1 MRSRV
6 TQEGYTWQLA
16 HASHR
21 GESHAEGEPGG
32 DAALTLIEGEA
43 VALVVSDGAGSAM
56 FPHLGS
62 REAVRAF
69 AESVQRLVWDGATV
83 HDAGVPAMVAA
94 RVHRAV
100 VDHALGWECFPR
112 DLACT
117 LVGAVLTPQGGW
129 ALQLGDGAC
138 VVRCQGQYH
147 TMLEPDHGEFINQT
161 CFLTDDDWDQRLR
174 WTPVPADVD
183 AVYLVTDGLQ
193 DLVLQYPDR
202 KPHPVFFDRV
212 TEAVLSPEADAWLA
226 AMLASEAVAR
236 RTDDDRSI
244 SVAVRPAVGGSA

>member
-1 MRSRV
+1 MNSMPPTNVR
-6 TQEGYTWQLA
+6 WHLA
-16 HASHR
+16 QGSHR

-32 DAALTLIEGEA
+32 DAALTLGAGELT
-43 VALVVSDGAGSAM
+43 ALVVSDGAGSAL

-62 REAVRAF
+62 REAARSFIEA
-69 AESVQRLVWDGATV
+69 VQRLVWDGAAV
-83 HDAGVPAMVAA
+83 IDPGVPAMVAA

-100 VDHALGWECFPR
+100 VDHAMGWECFPR

-117 LVGAVLTPQGGW
+117 LVAAVLTPHGGW

-138 VVRCQGQYH
+138 VVRHAGQYH
-147 TMLEPDHGEFINQT
+147 TMIEPDHGEFINQT

-174 WTPVPADVD
+174 WTPLPADLE
-183 AVYLVTDGLQ
+183 AIYLVTDGLQ

-202 KPHPVFFDRV
+202 TPHSVFFDRV
-212 TEAVLSPEADAWLA
+212 TQAVQQPEADAWLA

-244 SVAVRPAVGGSA
+244 AVAVRQREPGA

>member
-1 MRSRV
+1 MNPIPPTNLRWR
-6 TQEGYTWQLA
+6 LA
-16 HASHR
+16 QSSHR
-21 GESHAEGEPGG
+21 GESHAEAEPGG
-32 DAALTLIEGEA
+32 DSALTLTEGEIM
-43 VALVVSDGAGSAM
+43 ALVVSDGAGSAL

-69 AESVQRLVWDGATV
+69 TEAVQRLAWDGADV
-83 HDAGVPAMVAA
+83 SDPGVPPMVAA

-100 VDHALGWECFPR
+100 VNHAAGWECCPR

-117 LVGAVLTPQGGW
+117 LVGAVITAHGGW

-138 VVRCQGQYH
+138 VVRREGRYH

-161 CFLTDDDWDQRLR
+161 CFLTDDDWDQRMR
-174 WTPVPADVD
+174 WTPLPPDID
-183 AVYLVTDGLQ
+183 AVYVVTDGLQ

-202 KPHPVFFDRV
+202 APHPVFFDRV
-212 TEAVLSPEADAWLA
+212 TEAVQAPEADAWLA

-244 SVAVRPAVGGSA
+244 AVAVRQQEHGV